1 MNRLFKIIAL
11 MMLALP
17 ISQASAQQAVAY
29 YGLEP
34 DIVTNYLSTGAKNLG
49 YVRITVE
56 LLLEDVDD
64 IEIAEH
70 HSPLLRS
77 TAIEIF
83 GRQPEDKIKSL
94 TGREDIRR
102 MCLETLRAL
111 MKKEAGS
118 EMIKDHFYKILVSR
132 VVQSSRSRLFE
143 ST

>member
-1 MNRLFKIIAL
+1 MNKLFKMIAL
-11 MMLALP
+11 VVLALP
-17 ISQASAQQAVAY
+17 ATYTSAQPDVAY

-49 YVRITVE
+49 YVRVTVE
-56 LLLEDVDD
+56 LLLEDIDD

-77 TAIEIF
+77 TIIEIF

-102 MCLETLRAL
+102 MCLDTLREL
-111 MKKEAGS
+111 MKKEASS
-118 EMIKDHFYKILVSR
+118 EMIKDVIFTKYLY
-132 VVQSSRSRLFE
+132 QG
-143 ST
+143 

>member
-1 MNRLFKIIAL
+1 MNKLFKIIAL

-118 EMIKDHFYKILVSR
+118 EMIKDVIFTKYLY
-132 VVQSSRSRLFE
+132 QG
-143 ST
+143 

>member
-118 EMIKDHFYKILVSR
+118 EMIKDVIFTKYLY
-132 VVQSSRSRLFE
+132 QG
-143 ST
+143 